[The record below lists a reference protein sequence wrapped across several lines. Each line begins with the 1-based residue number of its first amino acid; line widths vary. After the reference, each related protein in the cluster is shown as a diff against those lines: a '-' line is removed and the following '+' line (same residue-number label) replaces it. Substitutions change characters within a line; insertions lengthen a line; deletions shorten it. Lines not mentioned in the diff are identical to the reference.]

1 MDSDPTKACGTPRVL
16 EDVLEFSDRIAEGAS
31 VSYHLTCLAFNRC
44 GTVLAAGCADG
55 KVILIDFETRG
66 LATVLKNEA
75 PSEETTTAGAHRTQ
89 PNESSVAPAAPVAP
103 VLPLG
108 ESGEGP
114 SSKPA
119 DAETNAQGG
128 VKDKELNEEETKG
141 KELNEE
147 RKEGETNG
155 SGSGN
160 TATVTTNVA
169 VADSAANVAP
179 HCAPVTSVSWSE
191 DGTRLVTSCHST
203 VDNNVLLWDLK
214 SEKVMKTFALPEGVV
229 STEINPTLPLIL
241 ANLSKGPPTLLKFD
255 GSPSERV
262 QWKQEEQEEGSSN
275 NNRCVGAFIE
285 RGTLVAV
292 GKGSEITVL
301 RTSTS
306 DVVSQTKINNMSGIL
321 GFSYE
326 DSSGTGANG
335 FDFSST

>member
-1 MDSDPTKACGTPRVL
+1 M
-16 EDVLEFSDRIAEGAS
+16 LEFSDRTAEGAS

-44 GTVLAAGCADG
+44 GTLLAAGCADG

-75 PSEETTTAGAHRTQ
+75 PSEETKTAGAPRTQ
-89 PNESSVAPAAPVAP
+89 PNESSVAPVAPVAP

-119 DAETNAQGG
+119 EAETKAQGG
-128 VKDKELNEEETKG
+128 VKDKELNEEE
-141 KELNEE
+141 
-147 RKEGETNG
+147 KEGETNG
-155 SGSGN
+155 SGN
-160 TATVTTNVA
+160 TATATTTNVA

-214 SEKVMKTFALPEGVV
+214 SEKVIKTFALPEGVV

-241 ANLSKGPPTLLKFD
+241 ACLSKGPPTLLKFD

-262 QWKQEEQEEGSSN
+262 QWKQEEQEEGSSH

-292 GKGSEITVL
+292 GKGSELTVL

-306 DVVSQTKINNMSGIL
+306 DVVSQTKINNASGIL

-326 DSSGTGANG
+326 DSLGTGANG